1 MKSKNKTNIV
11 FGAIFFGVAFVFL
24 GLFLPKTTSY
34 AETDDSY
41 YIADYDI
48 RFEYKEGRTFS
59 VSESITAVFTRSG
72 KHGIIR
78 DLPVNSGEVYTSIQ
92 ADDAFKVQPGIHYI
106 SVWLGDENYF
116 ADHLRSQDPRPRRQR

>member
-11 FGAIFFGVAFVFL
+11 FWAIFFGVAFVFL
-24 GLFLPKTTSY
+24 GLFLFLPKTTAN

-48 RFEYKEGRTFS
+48 RFEYKKGRTFS

-78 DLPVNSGEVYTSIQ
+78 DLPLDHGVTYRNFSAACNS
-92 ADDAFKVQPGIHYI
+92 DDFSLFGSPKSPLFC
-106 SVWLGDENYF
+106 S
-116 ADHLRSQDPRPRRQR
+116 

>member
-11 FGAIFFGVAFVFL
+11 FWAIFFGVALIFL
-24 GLFLPKTTSY
+24 GLLLPKTTSY

-59 VSESITAVFTRSG
+59 VSESITSASGSGTRTT
-72 KHGIIR
+72 
-78 DLPVNSGEVYTSIQ
+78 LP
-92 ADDAFKVQPGIHYI
+92 P
-106 SVWLGDENYF
+106 
-116 ADHLRSQDPRPRRQR
+116 